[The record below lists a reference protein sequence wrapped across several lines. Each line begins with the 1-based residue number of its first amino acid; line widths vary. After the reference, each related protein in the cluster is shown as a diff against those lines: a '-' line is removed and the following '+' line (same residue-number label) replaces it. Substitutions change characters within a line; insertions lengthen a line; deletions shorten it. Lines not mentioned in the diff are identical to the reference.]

1 MEEKKRDIIIDVL
14 KGIAVLAVLLGKKGE
29 DNVKFLFKR
38 RTKENRI

>member
-14 KGIAVLAVLLGKKGE
+14 KGIAVLLGKKGE

>member
-14 KGIAVLAVLLGKKGE
+14 KGIAVLAVLLEKKGE